1 MLNERK
7 LTERELDV
15 RKQAVK
21 GLMSNKRTLV
31 QKYGKDAEKVMY
43 GIATKQA
50 KKKIEDMNLD
60 NLKELIKKSLQHEET
75 TPSVPNAST
84 DVTKTVDTG
93 FSGRADY
100 GEEDKA
106 LGREDELEMR
116 GLEENSDFEP
126 HMMYDP
132 KTGKGYKAEKYEDH
146 VKMDKMGYV
155 HDKPKDLSKGKV
167 NEQYDE
173 NDIEMAVQ
181 DLRDAA
187 DNIEQAGEDAREIV
201 RQYFPNELSRLDA
214 YGAFSNVY
222 SANRYDVTLGSFIDR
237 LEEKGFEIDDDGDV
251 FVNEGHMMSMDDLD
265 VGHTDNEPHM
275 LKKEL
280 ARAGQM
286 IQMLYRAVDKYD
298 GEGEVDF
305 PQWWQKKIIQA
316 NAMLD
321 SAFDYL
327 DGEEMVAKI
336 DAMIDGAEEVEV
348 DIDVVN
354 EIDQEKRLDAEKAI
368 KSTLKDEGGAAGLEP
383 LVKAV
388 KKLGIDK
395 DQLKSMI
402 KKVVG
407 VAKHKHGDY
416 ISTPINEIDYDE
428 ALTLRG
434 MLADLKKER
443 EQLFRDMEQEAEPEG
458 GPIADRY
465 GDELNKIEDRMY
477 KIAKQLRDYDM
488 NESLN
493 EEMDG
498 GQLFDYFAKK
508 GYDVTERSADGRKP
522 GFEGYMVSRGDGPY
536 PQSVIIQYN
545 KDNDQFMI
553 SRMGGYRIDQKE
565 AIKAGMREQG
575 YSGVVGRDSY
585 ITDGN
590 YTPVDISVEGLK
602 DIVDHVM
609 TGLDRE
615 GQAQGD
621 FYKARGRTSG
631 TIDEKELSK
640 SDKKDLK
647 KIEKALKGSSKA
659 HKNQA
664 DRISKIVKE
673 KLTKRHK
680 VDDFVDDFKKS
691 KAPQFKGKSADKK
704 RKMAVAAYLSKQNE
718 K

>member
-7 LTERELDV
+7 LTERELDK
-15 RKQAVK
+15 RAEAIQ
-21 GLMSNKRTLV
+21 GLLSNKRTLV
-31 QKYGKDAEKVMY
+31 KKYGKDAEKVMY

-50 KKKIEDMNLD
+50 KSKVENMNKEKI
-60 NLKELIKKSLQHEET
+60 KELIQQALQQEQG
-75 TPSVPNAST
+75 PASNVEPYHDQQT
-84 DVTKTVDTG
+84 TVDTG

-106 LGREDELEMR
+106 LDNEDELEMK
-116 GLEENSDFEP
+116 GFEENINEGHGLGQKDLDTLESLRNQIEQGILDKKNRIKFVKVLDFLIKSNILQ
-126 HMMYDP
+126 D
-132 KTGKGYKAEKYEDH
+132 KT
-146 VKMDKMGYV
+146 
-155 HDKPKDLSKGKV
+155 KDLSKGKV

-237 LEEKGFEIDDDGDV
+237 LEEKGFEVDDDGDV

-265 VGHTDNEPHM
+265 VGHIDNEPHM

-321 SAFDYL
+321 SAFDYI

-336 DAMIDGAEEVEV
+336 DAVIDSADEVEV

-354 EIDQEKRLDAEKAI
+354 EEDEVKKRLAVDKAV
-368 KSTLKDEGGAAGLEP
+368 KSTLKDEGGAAGLDP

-388 KKLGIDK
+388 KKLGVSK
-395 DQLKSMI
+395 DELKSMI
-402 KKVVG
+402 KKIVG

-416 ISTPINEIDYDE
+416 ISTPINE
-428 ALTLRG
+428 A
-434 MLADLKKER
+434 
-443 EQLFRDMEQEAEPEG
+443 
-458 GPIADRY
+458 
-465 GDELNKIEDRMY
+465 
-477 KIAKQLRDYDM
+477 
-488 NESLN
+488 
-493 EEMDG
+493 MDG
-498 GQLFDYFAKK
+498 GQLFDYFANK
-508 GYDVTERSADGRKP
+508 GYKVKERRPDGKEA
-522 GFEGYMVSRGDGPY
+522 GFQGYMVSRGDGPY
-536 PQSVIIQYN
+536 PQSVIFQYD
-545 KDNDQFMI
+545 KDVDQFMI
-553 SRMGGYRIDQKE
+553 SQMSGYRIDQKE
-565 AIKAGMREQG
+565 AMKAGMRETG
-575 YSGVVGRDSY
+575 FSRVVGIDSY

-609 TGLDRE
+609 SGIDRE
-615 GQAQGD
+615 GKAQGD
-621 FYKARGRTSG
+621 FYRARGRTSG

-640 SDKKDLK
+640 SDEKALK

-659 HKNQA
+659 HKSQA
-664 DRISKIVKE
+664 DKISKIVKE
-673 KLTKRHK
+673 KLTKSSSVEDHIE
-680 VDDFVDDFKKS
+680 DFKDS
-691 KAPQFKGKSADKK
+691 DAPQFKGKSLKK
-704 RKMAVAAYLSKQNE
+704 IKQMALASFLSKQ
-718 K
+718 KK